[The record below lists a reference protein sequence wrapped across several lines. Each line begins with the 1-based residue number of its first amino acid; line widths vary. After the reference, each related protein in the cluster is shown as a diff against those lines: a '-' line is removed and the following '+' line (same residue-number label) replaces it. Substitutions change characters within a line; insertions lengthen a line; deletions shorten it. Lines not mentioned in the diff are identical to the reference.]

1 MCLEVLDNLVWKWTH
16 THTRWYWYEYMNAR
30 LKICQPHT
38 HYNDV
43 YYTWLPKYGQK
54 NLVLP
59 SIYTVYGDFWKG
71 LLWYWCLGAIWIFT
85 MTWKKERGLFI
96 YWRRKQIYEND
107 FFLQREGIIV
117 CLFGSFP
124 FGSLDLTLNC
134 EFDGLRLKSWF
145 LLVILREI
153 N

>member
-1 MCLEVLDNLVWKWTH
+1 MSRGVGQSRVKMNTH
-16 THTRWYWYEYMNAR
+16 THKMILIWIYERTSEDLSATHTLQWRLLYLTTQVRTKKPGATIYLYCIWWFLERLIVVLVFRCYMNF
-30 LKICQPHT
+30 
-38 HYNDV
+38 YND
-43 YYTWLPKYGQK
+43 L
-54 NLVLP
+54 
-59 SIYTVYGDFWKG
+59 
-71 LLWYWCLGAIWIFT
+71 
-85 MTWKKERGLFI
+85 KERKRTFYLLKKKKNI
-96 YWRRKQIYEND
+96 WKW

>member
-1 MCLEVLDNLVWKWTH
+1 MSRGVGQSRVKMNTH

-96 YWRRKQIYEND
+96 YWRRKKIYEND
-107 FFLQREGIIV
+107 FFYREKV
-117 CLFGSFP
+117 LLCVY
-124 FGSLDLTLNC
+124 LDL
-134 EFDGLRLKSWF
+134 F
-145 LLVILREI
+145 LLVLSIWLWIVNSMDSGWRVGFY
-153 N
+153 

>member
-1 MCLEVLDNLVWKWTH
+1 MCVSRGVGQSRVEINTH
-16 THTRWYWYEYMNAR
+16 THKMILIWIYERMSEDLSAT
-30 LKICQPHT
+30 HT

-54 NLVLP
+54 KKPGATIYLYCIWWFLERLIVVLVFRCYMNFYNDLKEREDLF
-59 SIYTVYGDFWKG
+59 Y
-71 LLWYWCLGAIWIFT
+71 
-85 MTWKKERGLFI
+85 WKKT
-96 YWRRKQIYEND
+96 RKW
-107 FFLQREGIIV
+107 FLQREGIIV
-117 CLFGSFP
+117 CSFGSFP
-124 FGSLDLTLNC
+124 FCSLNLNLNC